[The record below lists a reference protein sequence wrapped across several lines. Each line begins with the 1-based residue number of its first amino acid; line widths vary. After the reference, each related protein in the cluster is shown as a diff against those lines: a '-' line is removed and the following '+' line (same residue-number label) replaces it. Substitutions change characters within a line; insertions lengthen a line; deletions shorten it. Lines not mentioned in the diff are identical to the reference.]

1 MVRATARCTGPHIS
15 TRIAIPLV
23 LLTGT
28 LQVSMGSGLAAQQ
41 RPLSL
46 EADLRDEVAQRGVL
60 AWDSRRPLRW
70 TDFRAAP
77 PDTDQK
83 EAAQT
88 SSGFVYGLQCDDTY
102 LEYGVLA
109 VFQPDSSWVRPSV
122 RSDSLQSFVLPH
134 EQGHFDIA
142 EIAARLFRRELRELR
157 VPCSSVRST
166 VSRMVQAADLRERAL
181 QQRYDNETVHGTRAK
196 EQAQWLEHIS
206 RTLDSLSAM
215 SAPVEV
221 RKY

>member
-1 MVRATARCTGPHIS
+1 MP
-15 TRIAIPLV
+15 TRIPIPLG
-23 LLTGT
+23 LLAGAF
-28 LQVSMGSGLAAQQ
+28 QACMASSLAAQQ
-41 RPLSL
+41 PLLRL
-46 EADLRDEVAQRGVL
+46 EKDLRDEVKQRGAL

-70 TDFRAAP
+70 SDFRGAP
-77 PDTDQK
+77 PDTTQK

-109 VFQPDSSWVRPSV
+109 VFQPDSSWVRPDV
-122 RSDSLQSFVLPH
+122 RTDSLQSFVLPH

-157 VPCSSVRST
+157 VPCSSVKST
-166 VSRMVQAADLRERAL
+166 ASRIVQAADLRERAL
-181 QQRYDNETVHGTRAK
+181 QQRYDAETVHGTSAK
-196 EQAQWLEHIS
+196 KQAEWLERI
-206 RTLDSLSAM
+206 RTTLDSLSPM
-215 SAPVEV
+215 SAPVES